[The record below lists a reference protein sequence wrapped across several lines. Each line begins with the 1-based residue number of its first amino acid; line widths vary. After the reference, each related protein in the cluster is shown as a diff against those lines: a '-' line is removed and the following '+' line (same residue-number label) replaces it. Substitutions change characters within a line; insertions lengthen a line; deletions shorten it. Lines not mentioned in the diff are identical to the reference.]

1 MGSTVRDWLL
11 VLGLLVAVGGLPVP
25 GQQAAAAESADERAT
40 TGPSLHVAQTEVDL
54 GRVPEGQDASAEFV
68 IENRGTAELRILKA
82 KAG

>member
-11 VLGLLVAVGGLPVP
+11 VLGLVAGAGVLPALA
-25 GQQAAAAESADERAT
+25 QQAGGGEPADERAT
-40 TGPSLHVAQTEVDL
+40 TGPSLHVPRTEVDL
-54 GRVPEGQDASAEFV
+54 GRVPEGEDAAAEFV